1 LTGSARTS
9 PTTAA
14 IEFHRADRGAAP
26 FGSILYVID
35 ESRAP
40 VRYDGRIDNEL
51 ADGNA
56 GLDSSAQSRGR
67 LGSPWLPNVDGELS
81 DEHLRNMQALTDTAL
96 ARLDV
101 EDLLGE
107 LLDRVRE
114 ILDADTAAVLLVEDA
129 SNELVARAARGIE
142 EEVYQGVR
150 VPLRAGFAGRIA
162 AEQRP
167 VVLDRVDET
176 TVANPI
182 LWEKGIRAMLGVPLL
197 TGDKLIGVLHVGTL
211 QERSFTQADV
221 ELLELVGE
229 RVALATQTR
238 LLEVERAASR
248 LLERSL
254 LPPRLPVCAGLDFA
268 VRYVSAEGRDVG
280 GDWYDLFVL
289 PSGDLWVVAGDV
301 AGHGLGAAVVMGRL
315 RSTMRAYALLGLP
328 AEEVLAMTDR
338 KLLHFELGEMATV
351 LCATSAPPFDQF
363 RICCAGHPPPVIAV
377 PGQPARPVPID
388 PDPPLGVNGD
398 LRRSATPIGFP
409 EGSLLVLYTDGL
421 IERRDQSVDVG
432 IERLCEAIPHAHP
445 QVACTRIMGHLVGTN
460 PPQDDIA
467 LVVIGRQTQTR

>member
-1 LTGSARTS
+1 VVSDGS
-9 PTTAA
+9 P
-14 IEFHRADRGAAP
+14 H
-26 FGSILYVID
+26 V
-35 ESRAP
+35 
-40 VRYDGRIDNEL
+40 RIDNEL
-51 ADGNA
+51 DDGRA
-56 GLDSSAQSRGR
+56 AVASSVRSDGR
-67 LGSPWLPNVDGELS
+67 LGSPEGLPNLAGVLA
-81 DEHLRNMQALTDTAL
+81 DEHLRNIQALTDTAL

-107 LLDRVRE
+107 LLDRVRD
-114 ILDADTAAVLLVEDA
+114 ILDADTAAVLLVEEA

-150 VPLRAGFAGRIA
+150 VPLRTGFAGRIA

-197 TGDKLIGVLHVGTL
+197 TGGKMIGVLHVGTL
-211 QERSFTQADV
+211 NERLFTQGDV
-221 ELLELVGE
+221 ELLELVAD
-229 RVALATQTR
+229 RVAFATQTR
-238 LLEVERAASR
+238 LLEVERAASK

-254 LPPRLPVCAGLDFA
+254 LPPRLPVCAGLDFS
-268 VRYVSAEGRDVG
+268 VRYVSAEGRGVG

-289 PSGDLWVVAGDV
+289 PSGDLWVVSGDV
-301 AGHGLGAAVVMGRL
+301 AGHGLAAAVVMGRL

-328 AEEVLAMTDR
+328 PEEVLALTDR

-351 LCATSAPPFDQF
+351 LCATAAPPYDQF
-363 RICCAGHPPPVIAV
+363 RISSAGHPPPIIAV
-377 PGQPARPVPID
+377 PGQPTQPVPIR
-388 PDPPLGVNGD
+388 PDPPLGVDGD
-398 LRRSATPIGFP
+398 LRRSSMTIGFP

-421 IERRDQSVDVG
+421 IERRDQPLDVG
-432 IERLCEAIPHAHP
+432 LQRLCESIPNAHP
-445 QVACTRIMGHLVGTN
+445 QAVCTQIMGQMVGTR

-467 LVVIGRQTQTR
+467 LVAISRQTQAN